1 MRAIHA
7 RRVSLSARRSRV
19 VVVGGLALLGALLI
33 FAVLLARAGGLL
45 SPFVSAG
52 HTAPSPNQGN
62 SVLML
67 SKPTTERIAA
77 VTLLT
82 MVRTS
87 DGKTLWQYPL
97 SGDLAGGLSG
107 TAEEQLRAGTSVRI
121 VNGVVYFAEVLDARS
136 DRPAL
141 TTFRLT
147 ALRADTGAR
156 LWQRQMP
163 ATTLEVLGI
172 SDGVLVAQA
181 TTGSNYTVDELTAT
195 GYRADTGALVWERR
209 LAEHLGYGG
218 PPDQLLDGILYVR
231 QAGAGLPGVF
241 AALDARTGQPLWQ
254 PTKQNVAF
262 SAAIAAADGVVVL
275 AGGGVGQSRA
285 TSALSV
291 SGLRERDGAFLWSH
305 ELSPRGGFPGTL
317 ALPSFQASAGVLYF
331 ATNVPGQTDLE
342 LNALQITRGTLL
354 WHRQVTAGRA
364 ITNQQSSG
372 GRGLVLANGTLYL
385 VYTLP
390 ASVASP
396 TAYGLFVQAVR
407 ASDGALGWGQ
417 LYHPGRSEDPG
428 LAIVDGATVSA
439 MVMWSSDSEHTPL
452 LGLGAGDGATL
463 WQDQRIAYGELI
475 AEGKLLVFSV
485 LPPPDIQFHQHL
497 CALQPGTGAV
507 LWCHAVDG
515 LSNWVIVGP

>member
-52 HTAPSPNQGN
+52 HTAPSLNQGN
-62 SVLML
+62 SVLVL

-141 TTFRLT
+141 TMFRLT

-218 PPDQLLDGILYVR
+218 SPDQLLDGIL
-231 QAGAGLPGVF
+231 
-241 AALDARTGQPLWQ
+241 
-254 PTKQNVAF
+254 
-262 SAAIAAADGVVVL
+262 
-275 AGGGVGQSRA
+275 
-285 TSALSV
+285 
-291 SGLRERDGAFLWSH
+291 
-305 ELSPRGGFPGTL
+305 
-317 ALPSFQASAGVLYF
+317 
-331 ATNVPGQTDLE
+331 
-342 LNALQITRGTLL
+342 
-354 WHRQVTAGRA
+354 
-364 ITNQQSSG
+364 
-372 GRGLVLANGTLYL
+372 
-385 VYTLP
+385 
-390 ASVASP
+390 
-396 TAYGLFVQAVR
+396 
-407 ASDGALGWGQ
+407 
-417 LYHPGRSEDPG
+417 
-428 LAIVDGATVSA
+428 
-439 MVMWSSDSEHTPL
+439 
-452 LGLGAGDGATL
+452 
-463 WQDQRIAYGELI
+463 
-475 AEGKLLVFSV
+475 
-485 LPPPDIQFHQHL
+485 
-497 CALQPGTGAV
+497 
-507 LWCHAVDG
+507 
-515 LSNWVIVGP
+515 